1 MSKRIQVY
9 VLVALLLIGV
19 YAYFASR
26 SAEPGLTGVLASD
39 PTFHPLNVE
48 EPHLRLDL
56 LAKIKNLEYSGSH
69 RNIFTFGPAPPP
81 PKTKEELARENFQ
94 KQGPQLP
101 PPPPPVS
108 VPAQLFGYA
117 SMPQSGK
124 HVAFFL
130 QGEDVLVVEEGS
142 VFLSRYRLD
151 KIGNDSADVEE
162 VSSGRH
168 ATVQMTQPAAVGLE
182 PGANPNAPNANTV
195 NQ

>member
-1 MSKRIQVY
+1 MSKRTEIY
-9 VLVALLLIGV
+9 VLVGLLLVAAVV
-19 YAYFASR
+19 YYLSR
-26 SAEPGLTGVLASD
+26 SETPGMTGVLASD

-56 LAKIKNLEYSGSH
+56 LEKIKKLEYSGSH

-81 PKTKEELARENFQ
+81 PKTVAEIEREQ
-94 KQGPQLP
+94 HRTYGPEVP

-117 SMPQSGK
+117 SMPESGK
-124 HVAFFL
+124 RVAFFL
-130 QGEDVLVVEEGS
+130 DGEDVLVVEEGS
-142 VFLSRYRLD
+142 VFLNRFRLD

-162 VSSGRH
+162 ISSGRH
-168 ATVQMTQPAAVGLE
+168 ATVQMVQPASGDA
-182 PGANPNAPNANTV
+182 AASSQ